1 MQLSE
6 QLARAFAAMGRLLNE
21 DQGHEVLSRPD
32 FAVLIRLPRAEEVAA
47 GVEGVRPRDLART
60 EGLDPSTMSRR
71 LASLTARGLIH
82 REPDPDDGR
91 AQVLSL
97 TEEGGRAVARERA
110 RRVALVTDALD
121 GWGEEESAELARL
134 LGRLT
139 DTLEASRPTS

>member
-21 DQGHEVLSRPD
+21 DQGPGVRSRPD

-47 GVEGVRPRDLART
+47 GVEGVEGVRPRDLART

-97 TEEGGRAVARERA
+97 TEEGGR
-110 RRVALVTDALD
+110 
-121 GWGEEESAELARL
+121 
-134 LGRLT
+134 
-139 DTLEASRPTS
+139 